1 MITIVDIPGAEYQ
14 QIVELLKGQSVP
26 DDALQQELL
35 AFKRYFIYE
44 QKNAIIGA
52 EKTRMT
58 GNFKYKITINCTNT
72 STNTNTNR
80 TTSCLHAIC
89 TRFY

>member
-1 MITIVDIPGAEYQ
+1 M
-14 QIVELLKGQSVP
+14 LKGHIVP

-44 QKNAIIGA
+44 QKSAIIGA

-58 GNFKYKITINCTNT
+58 GNFKYNYYSTY
-72 STNTNTNR
+72 TNTNTNR
-80 TTSCLHAIC
+80 TTSCLQRIS
-89 TRFY
+89 